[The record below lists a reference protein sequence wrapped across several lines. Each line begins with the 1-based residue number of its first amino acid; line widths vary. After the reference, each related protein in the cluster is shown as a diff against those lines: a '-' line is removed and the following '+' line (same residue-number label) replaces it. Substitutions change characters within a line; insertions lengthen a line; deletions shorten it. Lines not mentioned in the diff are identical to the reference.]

1 MISPTSSVQLYD
13 RYPAYPAGLESKSAP
28 LSQVLLHCNISSA
41 SATMPST
48 TQPAQPLPV
57 YFIGHAGVS
66 LLFSETENNHIV
78 QDNLRAI
85 GDEIRAIYPP
95 PKAIITF
102 SGHFEA
108 GEIHGPGVIEG
119 VLGLF
124 DLEIIHP
131 ADSHSSQRKERH
143 IYPGEW

>member
-1 MISPTSSVQLYD
+1 
-13 RYPAYPAGLESKSAP
+13 
-28 LSQVLLHCNISSA
+28 
-41 SATMPST
+41 MPST
-48 TQPAQPLPV
+48 TQPAQALPV

-66 LLFSETENNHIV
+66 LLFSDTENNHIV
-78 QDNLRAI
+78 QNNLRAI
-85 GDEIRAIYPP
+85 GEEIRAISPP

-119 VLGLF
+119 MLANIWLF
-124 DLEIIHP
+124 PVWIHP
-131 ADSHSSQRKERH
+131 TLLTVNSSQRKERH